1 MHQPDGLVVCRNGLI
16 EAAGSCDTLRSKLP
30 VDVPITDYSGCIIPP
45 RFIDAHV
52 HHVQTGII
60 AAPGKQLLQWVNDY
74 VYPVEKAFADET
86 HARQV
91 AAVFCDALL
100 RNSTTTAVVY
110 CAVYSQS
117 VDALFAEAQAC
128 NMRLIAGKCMIDR
141 NVPEALRDTA
151 QNRL

>member
-1 MHQPDGLVVCRNGLI
+1 MSI
-16 EAAGSCDTLRSKLP
+16 
-30 VDVPITDYSGCIIPP
+30 
-45 RFIDAHV
+45 
-52 HHVQTGII
+52 
-60 AAPGKQLLQWVNDY
+60 
-74 VYPVEKAFADET
+74 KAFADET